1 MCRSDGGTAG
11 GVPGVG
17 AAWRSAGLLAD
28 GRAARVAPFSIS
40 VRSHGGRWNR
50 AGAARPAG
58 GRDGL
63 GAEPSLEP
71 TSVLPVIGELPG
83 IEQRR
88 HRALLVSACSRAK
101 DERGSNFGGWK
112 DAGRLRWQSWSAL
125 VFQSLMRE
133 KLPARYKQ
141 LHQLHWLGGN
151 VEGSP
156 LCAVSWGLLLFQD
169 CSSLGEQKYL
179 WSPRNTSL
187 ERCGDGVP
195 AGTSSWHGRPLHC
208 LLSRRASAVCV
219 VSRA

>member
-133 KLPARYKQ
+133 KHPARYKQ

-187 ERCGDGVP
+187 EWCGDGVP
-195 AGTSSWHGRPLHC
+195 AGTSSWHRRPLHC